1 MDAKAA
7 RALGAALAA
16 LRDDLNERIDALDV
30 NPTYEVPVPSVTV
43 EGSQID
49 IQPLSEALMGLA
61 DVLTADRKEA
71 TDTNKALAEAL
82 DAMSKSVFA
91 MNDRVNSV
99 EAQMNASLQ
108 ELTRAMTAPKSLV
121 FDEDGEPVGLVVGDR
136 RSLN

>member
-91 MNDRVNSV
+91 MNDRVNSI

-108 ELTRAMTAPKSLV
+108 QMTQAMLAPKSLV
-121 FDEDGEPVGLVVGDR
+121 FDDDGEPVGLVVGDR